1 MINYNKL
8 TNVLSKK
15 INKDLRKI
23 EQYYNKDTYINIRRF
38 NTEIG
43 GSFNESFEIV
53 LDFQDFEQE
62 GENNERNLWTLISA
76 ILNFDNE
83 VKTIYRNIEGVK
95 YEILI
100 ELTSCEENQT
110 FNIRYFYNNYK
121 NL

>member
-23 EQYYNKDTYINIRRF
+23 QQYYNKDTYINIRRF

-62 GENNERNLWTLISA
+62 GENNERNLWTLLA
-76 ILNFDNE
+76 GLLNFDNE

-121 NL
+121 NQ